1 MVADLPAPGRPVMTT
16 FGLDVSPVA
25 SHASGWQQND
35 AAGEAV
41 HPDVGPGRR
50 EGAAVQPRVQ
60 ALHLGR

>member
-35 AAGEAV
+35 PPV
-41 HPDVGPGRR
+41 RQSTPT
-50 EGAAVQPRVQ
+50 
-60 ALHLGR
+60 